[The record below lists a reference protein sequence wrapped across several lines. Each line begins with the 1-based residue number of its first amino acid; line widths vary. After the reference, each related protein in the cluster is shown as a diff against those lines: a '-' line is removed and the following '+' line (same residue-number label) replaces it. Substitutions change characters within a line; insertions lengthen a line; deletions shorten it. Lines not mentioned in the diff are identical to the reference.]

1 MVFHTIKLKNYS
13 DIFEEYTAAAAIT
26 PGMILQL
33 NAANTVQAAA
43 TADGNVFPL
52 FAVEDIL
59 QGKGIDDA
67 YVSGDKVQVW
77 VAGRGDIVNAL
88 LADGENV
95 VIGDWLSVSATAGKL
110 KKHVP
115 IIDSAAD
122 VETILVASIVGQVVR
137 NAVDMS
143 GSAGADPDGRVKVRI
158 R

>member
-88 LADGENV
+88 LADGESV

-110 KKHVP
+110 KK
-115 IIDSAAD
+115 AAD
-122 VETILVASIVGQVVR
+122 VEASIVGQVVR